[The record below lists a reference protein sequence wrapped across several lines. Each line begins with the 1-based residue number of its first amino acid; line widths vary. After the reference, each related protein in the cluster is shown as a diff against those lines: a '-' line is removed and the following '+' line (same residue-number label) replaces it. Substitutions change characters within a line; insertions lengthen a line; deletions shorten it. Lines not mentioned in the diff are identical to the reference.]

1 MGDIEDIIGV
11 NNKDDSKASNK
22 TSIMTTSGGKT
33 LKRKH
38 DEDAHDVMD
47 DENIGGGKKLA
58 QEKIIMGDKPEITIT
73 LKSKEAA
80 DVNA

>member
-38 DEDAHDVMD
+38 DEDAHDVID
-47 DENIGGGKKLA
+47 DEGIGGKKLA
-58 QEKIIMGDKPEITIT
+58 AEKIIMGDKPEITIT
-73 LKSKEAA
+73 LKSKEATEA
-80 DVNA
+80 NA

>member
-22 TSIMTTSGGKT
+22 TSIMTTSSGKT

-38 DEDAHDVMD
+38 DEDAHDAND
-47 DENIGGGKKLA
+47 DETVGGKKLA
-58 QEKIIMGDKPEITIT
+58 PGIMGDKPEITIT

>member
-38 DEDAHDVMD
+38 DDDAHD
-47 DENIGGGKKLA
+47 EEIIAGKKLA
-58 QEKIIMGDKPEITIT
+58 PEKIIMGDKPEITIT
-73 LKSKEAA
+73 LKSKEA
-80 DVNA
+80 DVN

>member
-38 DEDAHDVMD
+38 DEDAHDVLD
-47 DENIGGGKKLA
+47 DENVGGKKLA
-58 QEKIIMGDKPEITIT
+58 AEKIIMGDKPEITIT
-73 LKSKEAA
+73 WKSKEAT